1 MYKLE
6 EFLDILGPIIDWK
19 AVSRNKNVQPEE
31 IVNHPKCE
39 FQIIYNQNVTL
50 EFVLSH
56 PELPWDWAFLS
67 ERLEEIQIFPD
78 LPWDYYWASFNPYC
92 DYSFVMANLDK
103 KWNYAILARRMPAEF
118 IFKFPELSWISVI
131 NNPNLDFD
139 YLLKISENKP
149 DKYYYLSL
157 CNVPISYLLA
167 NLDKPW
173 NWNKLTKKID
183 IDIIMANVE
192 LKWDW
197 SIISSKQLPIDFI
210 RKYKHKLKFVQV
222 SMNADPQDVIENRDL
237 PWMYSWFS
245 KNKKL
250 SFKIVLENPDIPWN
264 RLNFANNPFEGNNKE
279 YKLKFV
285 D

>member
-6 EFLDILGPIIDWK
+6 EFLDILGPIIDWT
-19 AVSRNKNVQPEE
+19 ALSRNKNVQPEE
-31 IVNHPKCE
+31 IINHPKCE
-39 FQIIYNQNVTL
+39 FQIVYNQNVTL

-78 LPWDYYWASFNPYC
+78 LPWDYYWASFNPHC

-103 KWNYAILARRMPAEF
+103 KWNYDILARRMPAEF
-118 IFKFPELSWISVI
+118 IFKYPELSWISVI

-149 DKYYYLSL
+149 DRYYYLSS
-157 CNVPISYLLA
+157 CNVPIAYLLA

-183 IDIIMANVE
+183 IDIIIANIE
-192 LKWDW
+192 LNWNW
-197 SIISSKQLPIDFI
+197 SIISSKQLSIDFI
-210 RKYKHKLKFVQV
+210 KKYKHKLQFVQV

-250 SFKIVLENPDIPWN
+250 SFKIVRENPDIPWN

>member
-1 MYKLE
+1 MYNLE
-6 EFLDILGPIIDWK
+6 EFLDILGPIIDWT
-19 AVSRNKNVQPEE
+19 ALSRNKNVNPEE
-31 IVNHPKCE
+31 IINHPKCE
-39 FQIIYNQNVTL
+39 FQIVYNQNVTL

-78 LPWDYYWASFNPYC
+78 LPWDYYWASFNPHC

-118 IFKFPELSWISVI
+118 IFKYPELSWISVI

-139 YLLKISENKP
+139 YLSKISENKP
-149 DKYYYLSL
+149 DRYYYLSS
-157 CNVPISYLLA
+157 CNVPIAYLLA

-183 IDIIMANVE
+183 IDIIIANIE
-192 LKWDW
+192 LNWNW

-210 RKYKHKLKFVQV
+210 RKYKHKLQFVQV
-222 SMNADPQDVIENRDL
+222 SMNVDPQDVIENRDL

-250 SFKIVLENPDIPWN
+250 SFKIVRENPDIPWN